1 MSNYISIKRIPQDKS
16 DPIFDVARKEF
27 DKLEIRLRD
36 YLKQAIVKEKDGLEL
51 DLIGVK
57 DHSEFAIYI
66 YPGGE
71 VFSRKINGSYET
83 FQTAYD
89 FQTKKELLTDL
100 INEAESFLKRDDY
113 HEEIYEKN
121 GRVIFRK
128 IIYGDGKSEAQSAV
142 FGGRVRKNFGAKK
155 RLIKPFK
162 KKNNS

>member
-100 INEAESFLKRDDY
+100 INEAE
-113 HEEIYEKN
+113 
-121 GRVIFRK
+121 
-128 IIYGDGKSEAQSAV
+128 
-142 FGGRVRKNFGAKK
+142 
-155 RLIKPFK
+155 
-162 KKNNS
+162 